1 MKFGWLE
8 ALLLVIATVVLTLV
22 VVWAWEEFKAWRS
35 NREAGPGNRRGKA
48 PRRRPAN

>member
-22 VVWAWEEFKAWRS
+22 VVWAWEEFKAWLI
-35 NREAGPGNRRGKA
+35 NREYGPGNRRSVGVG
-48 PRRRPAN
+48 RRRND